1 MKQKLKSILLIDDD
15 SATNFINAHLLKML
29 GCAENIIIKE
39 NGKEAIEYLKAA
51 KEMGEKPDLIFLDI
65 NMPCM
70 NGWEFLEAY
79 KKLERNIASTVTIIM
94 LTTSPLLEDQ
104 LRATTMP
111 EIAEFRNKPLNSEM
125 LQSVLTKHFPALMC
139 A

>member
-1 MKQKLKSILLIDDD
+1 
-15 SATNFINAHLLKML
+15 
-29 GCAENIIIKE
+29 
-39 NGKEAIEYLKAA
+39 
-51 KEMGEKPDLIFLDI
+51 
-65 NMPCM
+65 M